1 MGCTGMFGV
10 TGLPGV
16 TGVPGKTVNLIMVGS
31 DYYQGIV
38 NEANLMNNNADA
50 DKNADKNADKKLGNE
65 DIKDQ
70 NGTTTYGM
78 Q

>member
-1 MGCTGMFGV
+1 
-10 TGLPGV
+10 
-16 TGVPGKTVNLIMVGS
+16 MVGS